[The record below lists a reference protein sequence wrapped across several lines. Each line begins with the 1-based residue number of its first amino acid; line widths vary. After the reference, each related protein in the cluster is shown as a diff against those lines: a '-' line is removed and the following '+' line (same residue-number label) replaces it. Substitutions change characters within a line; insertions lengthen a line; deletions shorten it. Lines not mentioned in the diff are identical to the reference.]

1 MLNQCNKKDFSASNI
16 IVLDILEKG
25 FNGFEIAS
33 TGELVDERR
42 VRWVVVFEAHLVV
55 FMEERQSFIWVL
67 DFFEVIEKM
76 DGFAKK
82 VSSGFVRSFMARI

>member
-1 MLNQCNKKDFSASNI
+1 MLNQCNKKGFSASNI
-16 IVLDILEKG
+16 IVLDIVKKG
-25 FNGFEIAS
+25 FNGFEFTS
-33 TGELVDERR
+33 SSELVDERR

-67 DFFEVIEKM
+67 DFFDVIEKM
-76 DGFAKK
+76 YGFAKK